1 MSFNKVLV
9 IRLSSIGDIVLT
21 SPVLR
26 SIKNQTNAKIDFL
39 TKEKYVHVIKNN
51 PHVQNVFTI
60 NEIIDNFKKKDYDLI
75 IDLQKNFKS
84 FFLSLLL
91 KKRFSTK
98 YVSYNKKN
106 IKKWVLINFKKTFIE
121 KEHLIDRYFH
131 QLGKYNIQNDYE
143 GLDYFIPSSISI
155 KSFPKKLPFQKNFF
169 AWILGGTYEYKK
181 LSKNQIEN
189 VCSKISAPI
198 FFLGGDLEKE
208 TGNEIC
214 KNLNKPNVYN
224 LCGRLSLDE
233 SAYVLKNA
241 SIVLTNDTGLMHIA
255 AAFKKIIISFWGCTK
270 PSLGMYPY
278 KPHPKSIQLVTKSSV
293 FPCSKLGNKC
303 RQDEK
308 GCINKISSEDILAA
322 IKKVGYNSKC

>member
-39 TKEKYVHVIKNN
+39 TKEKYAHVIKNN

-60 NEIIDNFKKKDYDLI
+60 NEIVDNFKKKDYDLI

-106 IKKWVLINFKKTFIE
+106 IKKWVLINFKKNFIE

-143 GLDYFIPSSISI
+143 GLDYFIPSSINI
-155 KSFPKKLPFQKNFF
+155 KSFPKKLPLEKNFF
-169 AWILGGTYEYKK
+169 AWILGGTYKYKK

-189 VCSKISAPI
+189 VCSRISVPI

-208 TGNEIC
+208 TGDEIC
-214 KNLNKPNVYN
+214 KNLNKPNIYN
-224 LCGRLSLDE
+224 LCGRLSLDQ
-233 SAYVLKNA
+233 SAYILKK
-241 SIVLTNDTGLMHIA
+241 SSLVLTNDTGLMHIA
-255 AAFKKIIISFWGCTK
+255 SAFTKKIISFWGCTK

-278 KPHPKSIQLVTKSSV
+278 KPHPKSIQIIDKTSTS
-293 FPCSKLGNKC
+293 PCSKLGNKC
-303 RQDEK
+303 RQKNK
-308 GCINKISSEDILAA
+308 GCINNITAEEILIA
-322 IKKVGYNSKC
+322 IKKIEYNSKN